1 MRLPCSGSPRH
12 SELGGIWQHS
22 FSVFQV
28 CKLAAALGLLVPF
41 SRHQVPAL
49 HSCSVLS
56 CPLLLPGI
64 PYMSPLCSPL
74 PDLLVS
80 GGVAAVSVSGE
91 FLCFLLAE
99 EGCFCGSEK
108 HLLPAS
114 RCQVSRAWDVMKQE
128 EGPVRRPS
136 VFLPGLKTVHQA
148 SRHPFG
154 EGTSSVGQWL
164 SPFLWIFSHDLSGAR
179 RFA

>member
-12 SELGGIWQHS
+12 SKLGGIWQRS

-41 SRHQVPAL
+41 SRHQVPAR

-56 CPLLLPGI
+56 CPLPLPGI

-80 GGVAAVSVSGE
+80 GVSVWRIPALPSSRGSL
-91 FLCFLLAE
+91 FLWLRE
-99 EGCFCGSEK
+99 
-108 HLLPAS
+108 AS
-114 RCQVSRAWDVMKQE
+114 VARQQMPVSRAWDVMKQE

-136 VFLPGLKTVHQA
+136 AFLPGLKTVHRA
-148 SRHPFG
+148 SRHPSG
-154 EGTSSVGQWL
+154 EGASSVGQWV
-164 SPFLWIFSHDLSGAR
+164 SPFLWVFSHDLSGAR
-179 RFA
+179 RLA